1 MVIVFEMYEKY
12 KKKHLLL
19 NLNATKKY
27 WIQYKFERLIQLL
40 SHTFY
45 TINIAHKPSN

>member
-1 MVIVFEMYEKY
+1 MYNGRVVHVIWTLRLIFFFTFWTVSAFMVIVFEMYEKY

-27 WIQYKFERLIQLL
+27 
-40 SHTFY
+40 
-45 TINIAHKPSN
+45 